1 MVDAQVTMVMMGV
14 WRGRVLGVT
23 VGARVEEREAPM
35 SAEDAAVDVMNVAS
49 TKLVC
54 TIRYRTPLDL
64 AFLTGRDIGAV
75 IRS

>member
-23 VGARVEEREAPM
+23 AGARVKEGEAPM
-35 SAEDAAVDVMNVAS
+35 SAKEAAVDGMNVAS
-49 TKLVC
+49 TKLVR